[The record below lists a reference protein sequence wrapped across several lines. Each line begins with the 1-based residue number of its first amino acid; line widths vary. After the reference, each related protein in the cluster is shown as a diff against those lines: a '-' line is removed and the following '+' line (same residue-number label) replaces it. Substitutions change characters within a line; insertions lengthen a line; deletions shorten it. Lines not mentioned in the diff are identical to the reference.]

1 MQGES
6 SMPRTPG
13 RGHSHATLDKAQ
25 GLSKLLSQHV
35 NTVKVILEKHPYFP
49 QRYYFIDAYAG
60 PGYNEEEQ
68 CDGSPIIFLKTAKDR
83 GIDYY
88 AWFVEQD
95 IESVR
100 ELRKRIEGYP
110 DCEVSPH
117 KNAQAVPT
125 IARSL
130 PENAYGLVY
139 ADPNGIPDFEM
150 LSKVSRIDEL
160 DKFDILIRYNAA
172 AVKRNEFQ
180 TGERMLDHL
189 RKINKKY
196 WIIREIRPSDKWQ
209 WTFLLGTNWKGLKAW
224 KSQGFLYAI
233 TPEGI
238 KPEAAD
244 IINELNYTKDER
256 TTLGGWQ

>member
-1 MQGES
+1 
-6 SMPRTPG
+6 MPRTPG

-25 GLSKLLSQHV
+25 GLSKLLAQHV
-35 NTVKVILEKHPYFP
+35 NTVKAILDNYPYFP
-49 QRYYFIDAYAG
+49 QKYFFIDAYAG

-68 CDGSPIIFLKTAKDR
+68 CDGSPLIFLKTVKDC

-95 IESVR
+95 TKSVR
-100 ELRKRIEGYP
+100 ELRKRIEEYKK
-110 DCEVSPH
+110 CEVSNFD
-117 KNAQAVPT
+117 NAQAVPS

-130 PENAYGLVY
+130 PKNAYGLVY

-180 TGERMLDHL
+180 TRERMLDHL
-189 RKINKKY
+189 SKINKKY
-196 WIIREIRPSDKWQ
+196 WIIREIRPDDIWQ
-209 WTFLLGTNWKGLKAW
+209 WTFLLGMNWGGLKAW
-224 KSQGFLYAI
+224 KSEGFLYAI

-238 KPEAAD
+238 EPEAEE
-244 IINELNYTKDER
+244 IINKLNYTKDER
-256 TTLGGWQ
+256 ATLGGWQ